1 MGLSIIISSLW
12 GKSVRRYSL
21 WRHKINIPIYTIY
34 PMQYGK
40 KDIMCRTHMA
50 FRETTN
56 FGMVVT
62 KEVGFLLSLCGQI
75 GSVG

>member
-1 MGLSIIISSLW
+1 MGLSIIVGNLW

-21 WRHKINIPIYTIY
+21 WRQKIIIPIDTIY
-34 PMQYGK
+34 PIQYGK

-62 KEVGFLLSLCGQI
+62 KEVSFLLSVCGQI